1 MAGEPG
7 PMGNF
12 SSRNPDLDNSPGSNQ
27 SSDSE
32 MDTES
37 EVSHEEI
44 VIEAVVHTPADT
56 DTDSGSQRPNPV
68 AKPPAAGSV
77 SPPADPRNSVTVTPP
92 WACDP

>member
-12 SSRNPDLDNSPGSNQ
+12 SSRNPDLDNPPGSNQ

-44 VIEAVVHTPADT
+44 VIEAEVHAPADT

-68 AKPPAAGSV
+68 AKPPAVGSV
-77 SPPADPRNSVTVTPP
+77 SPPAGNPRAVTFQ
-92 WACDP
+92 

>member
-7 PMGNF
+7 PMGNLG
-12 SSRNPDLDNSPGSNQ
+12 SRNPDLDNPPGSNR
-27 SSDSE
+27 SSDSD

-44 VIEAVVHTPADT
+44 VIEAVVHAPADT

-77 SPPADPRNSVTVTPP
+77 SPPVDRNSVTDPP
-92 WACDP
+92 LCLK